1 MMMPRNTSSV
11 LAFSSAFFV
20 LLLYAFSA
28 KYLQFNSFMINDY
41 DSGIYSNL
49 AWNIAM
55 GKGYYSDVSQVRHL
69 GEHFSPIMLLIA
81 PFYRLYSSVL
91 TLYAAL
97 AVAYAATF
105 LILYT
110 LLRDIFQKFG
120 QKKAALF
127 SLLLLMALFFS
138 RPLNSALYFEFH
150 PSTLALPFIAL
161 AFLGISRSRPGLL
174 CLAVSLLLL
183 TKENSSLALVGLGL
197 YAWLVTGRRRWG
209 ILLFLIAGAHAILVF
224 KVVMPLFRDGEWGH
238 YSRLGPW
245 ANIPEKLEYLWLLTA
260 SFGLLPVFAPR
271 ALACALPLVLLN
283 LVVAAKNQFSVN
295 FHYDDMTCVFLTV
308 AAALGF
314 RSLLEWAEQQK
325 KGVRVGVFSLAAA
338 LCIYTNARDNR
349 IEELAEAFVV
359 ASQADRVQLRRELQP
374 YISDTS
380 LGIVASTDL
389 GPYLSL
395 RPWFRSIIGPQSL
408 ENVPPGVLV
417 MASPVAGSY
426 LLRPGFY
433 EALRAHPEYTTV
445 HDSPVLTVFRHTPRL
460 SPQSD

>member
-20 LLLYAFSA
+20 LLFYAFSA

-97 AVAYAATF
+97 AFAYAATF

-120 QKKAALF
+120 QKKAVLF

-209 ILLFLIAGAHAILVF
+209 ILLF
-224 KVVMPLFRDGEWGH
+224 
-238 YSRLGPW
+238 
-245 ANIPEKLEYLWLLTA
+245 
-260 SFGLLPVFAPR
+260 
-271 ALACALPLVLLN
+271 
-283 LVVAAKNQFSVN
+283 Q
-295 FHYDDMTCVFLTV
+295 
-308 AAALGF
+308 
-314 RSLLEWAEQQK
+314 
-325 KGVRVGVFSLAAA
+325 
-338 LCIYTNARDNR
+338 
-349 IEELAEAFVV
+349 
-359 ASQADRVQLRRELQP
+359 
-374 YISDTS
+374 
-380 LGIVASTDL
+380 
-389 GPYLSL
+389 
-395 RPWFRSIIGPQSL
+395 IG
-408 ENVPPGVLV
+408 
-417 MASPVAGSY
+417 
-426 LLRPGFY
+426 
-433 EALRAHPEYTTV
+433 RAHV
-445 HDSPVLTVFRHTPRL
+445 
-460 SPQSD
+460 